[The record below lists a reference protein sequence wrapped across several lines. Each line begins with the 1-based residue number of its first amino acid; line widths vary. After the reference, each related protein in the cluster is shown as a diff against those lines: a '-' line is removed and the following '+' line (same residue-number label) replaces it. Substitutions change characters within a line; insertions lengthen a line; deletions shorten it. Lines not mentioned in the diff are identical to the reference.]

1 VSRLHCHGVTAGNMR
16 RNNANANSH
25 GNGNGNGYSDG
36 KRNADGYGNGYSKRY
51 GEPDGNRYGNAVAV
65 YPDAQAVSDASA
77 APDPL
82 RLTRTLKIRE
92 LASETREF
100 PASRWINDL
109 AVAGVSLANPSH
121 LQPRRMPL
129 WSRQ

>member
-1 VSRLHCHGVTAGNMR
+1 MPKP
-16 RNNANANSH
+16 NADSH
-25 GNGNGNGYSDG
+25 GNGYSDG

-65 YPDAQAVSDASA
+65 YPDAQAVSDTSA

-100 PASRWINDL
+100 SACR
-109 AVAGVSLANPSH
+109 
-121 LQPRRMPL
+121 
-129 WSRQ
+129 

>member
-1 VSRLHCHGVTAGNMR
+1 MRVTD
-16 RNNANANSH
+16 ANRDSDRY
-25 GNGNGNGYSDG
+25 GYSDG
-36 KRNADGYGNGYSKRY
+36 DVYADSDSDGNGDCKCHADSNS
-51 GEPDGNRYGNAVAV
+51 DGNGSAAA
-65 YPDAQAVSDASA
+65 YPDAKAASDASA

>member
-1 VSRLHCHGVTAGNMR
+1 MPKP
-16 RNNANANSH
+16 NADSH
-25 GNGNGNGYSDG
+25 GNGYSDG
-36 KRNADGYGNGYSKRY
+36 KRNTDRYRNGDDNSNRY
-51 GEPDGNRYGNAVAV
+51 GDPDGNRNGNAAV